1 MKGENIITGKR
12 GEYKVIGK
20 LMEKGFLV
28 YIPVV
33 DVEGVDCIIKNEK
46 GRLIQIQIKTRNK
59 TAEDDAKNFIV
70 NRLEANRDF
79 FVCCYFLN
87 TGDLWVIP
95 SLVFEKECIVNGKGQ
110 SVVSMSRNKQIRL
123 SHYKDDLGL
132 SLLRKN

>member
-79 FVCCYFLN
+79 FVRCYFLN